1 MKNVCLTWI
10 LLLGC
15 LMNPVQAETIKQH
28 STALFYA
35 PNLPVELLSQYQR
48 VIVEADNVKPEELTA
63 LHQGGASVLAYLSI
77 GEIAP
82 SRKWYKSVKPA
93 WILGKNRVWD
103 SEIMDLTNPEWRH
116 FIIEELVAPLAK
128 QGYDGL
134 FLDTLDSFQLIATT
148 DEARN
153 QQAEALT
160 QTLNEIRTQYPQL
173 KLVANRG
180 FEVMPHIAPLLDAVL
195 AESLYAA
202 WDNAHQ
208 RFHPSKAADTE
219 WLLQKLQA
227 LQKEFKLE
235 IIVLDYLPPEERD
248 AAEKLAKRI
257 EKHGF
262 VPWISVASLD
272 IVGVGM
278 KPTAPKTFLLTYDSV
293 QESLIPPLPY
303 AAVEAA
309 LSKHGY
315 KLHRH
320 DIQTGLPIQA
330 LTGRYAGIL
339 SFLPFETQSKA
350 YQNWLL
356 QQHRAGMLFQALLPP
371 ASLPD
376 SASGKRK

>member
-1 MKNVCLTWI
+1 
-10 LLLGC
+10 
-15 LMNPVQAETIKQH
+15 MNPVQAETIKQH

-160 QTLNEIRTQYPQL
+160 QTLNEIRT
-173 KLVANRG
+173 
-180 FEVMPHIAPLLDAVL
+180 
-195 AESLYAA
+195 
-202 WDNAHQ
+202 
-208 RFHPSKAADTE
+208 
-219 WLLQKLQA
+219 
-227 LQKEFKLE
+227 
-235 IIVLDYLPPEERD
+235 
-248 AAEKLAKRI
+248 
-257 EKHGF
+257 
-262 VPWISVASLD
+262 
-272 IVGVGM
+272 
-278 KPTAPKTFLLTYDSV
+278 
-293 QESLIPPLPY
+293 
-303 AAVEAA
+303 
-309 LSKHGY
+309 
-315 KLHRH
+315 
-320 DIQTGLPIQA
+320 
-330 LTGRYAGIL
+330 
-339 SFLPFETQSKA
+339 
-350 YQNWLL
+350 
-356 QQHRAGMLFQALLPP
+356 
-371 ASLPD
+371 
-376 SASGKRK
+376 